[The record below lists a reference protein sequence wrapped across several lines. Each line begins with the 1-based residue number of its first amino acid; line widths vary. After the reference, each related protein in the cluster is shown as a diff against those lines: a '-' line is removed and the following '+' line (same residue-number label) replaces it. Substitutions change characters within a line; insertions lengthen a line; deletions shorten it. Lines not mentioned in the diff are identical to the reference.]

1 MSLDNPKL
9 YNAKSSIMDAYWHLL
24 TLDNETQRL
33 VDYLHQKYNLP
44 NYISP
49 YLSYKG
55 MTFDNFDNFL
65 SPKLKNLLPD
75 PFVFK
80 DLEKGVNRL
89 AEEVLNS
96 RPIGIFGDYD
106 VDGATSAALIANY
119 LEYCGCKSFI
129 HIPDRFLE
137 GYGPNE
143 KALKGLHEKGTKL
156 IITVDCGISS
166 FEPLKAMSSVNL
178 DLIVIDHHNP
188 DITLPP
194 AYAIINPKRIDTQKG
209 YEDLCAAGVTFIFLI
224 GLNRELRNKGFF
236 QDKKEP
242 NLFKFLDLVALGTV
256 CDVVPLRG
264 LNRAFVKQGLLVMKK
279 RQNLG
284 IKALCDVSNV
294 NNEPNTQALG
304 FSLGPRI
311 NAGGRIGNSK
321 LGVCLLKET
330 DEFKSIEI
338 AHKLNDLNI
347 KRRLLT
353 SELEKSVIG
362 QIEKNI
368 NVNNNI
374 IPNAIV
380 VSGNDFHEGII
391 GIVAGR
397 MKELYNRPVCVI
409 AINKEGIC
417 KGSGRSVNG
426 IPLGDIILE
435 ASKLKIINSGGGHD
449 MAAGFTIKED
459 QIDEFC
465 KFLIEKVD
473 LLMNKVIPKVIHFA
487 ASVIPISGCTLE
499 LAEWLEDL
507 GPWGTG
513 MEEPKFII
521 PSAKI
526 SSLRKFGSSKEHI
539 SFYIS
544 DRSSKKLK
552 VKKFNIL
559 NSPLNKIFDNYENV
573 NLSFLGRLNID
584 TWNNSKS
591 LEMMLDDIIYADVT

>member
-1 MSLDNPKL
+1 MSLDNTKL
-9 YNAKSSIMDAYWHLL
+9 YNSKSSILDAYWYLL

-33 VDYLHQKYNLP
+33 VDYLYQTHKLP
-44 NYISP
+44 NYITP
-49 YLSYKG
+49 YLSFKG
-55 MTFDNFDNFL
+55 MTFENFDHFL
-65 SPKLKNLLPD
+65 SPKLKYLLPD
-75 PFVFK
+75 PYVFK

-89 AEEVLNS
+89 AEEVLNC

-106 VDGATSAALIANY
+106 VDGATSAALISNY
-119 LEYCGCKSFI
+119 LEYCGCETFI

-143 KALKGLHEKGTKL
+143 KALKGLHDKGAEL

-178 DLIVIDHHNP
+178 DLIVIDHHIP

-194 AYAIINPKRIDTQKG
+194 AYAIINPKRIDTQQG

-236 QDKKEP
+236 KDKKEP
-242 NLFKFLDLVALGTV
+242 NLFEFLDLVALGTV

-264 LNRAFVKQGLLVMKK
+264 LNRAFVKQGLSVMKK

-294 NNEPNTQALG
+294 SNEPNTQALG

-311 NAGGRIGNSK
+311 NAGGRIGNSE
-321 LGVCLLKET
+321 LGVYLLKGT

-338 AHKLNDLNI
+338 ANKLDDLNK

-368 NVNNNI
+368 NINNNVT
-374 IPNAIV
+374 PNIIV
-380 VSGNDFHEGII
+380 VSGKNFHEGII

-397 MKELYNRPVCVI
+397 MKELYNRPVCII
-409 AINKEGIC
+409 AVSTDGVC

-426 IPLGDIILE
+426 VPLGDLILE
-435 ASKLKIINSGGGHD
+435 ASKLKILSSGGGHD

-459 QIDEFC
+459 KIDEFSE
-465 KFLIEKVD
+465 FLINKVN

-499 LAEWLEDL
+499 LAEWLENL

-521 PSAKI
+521 PNAKI
-526 SSLRKFGSSKEHI
+526 SSLRKFGVNKEHI

-559 NSPLNKIFDNYENV
+559 NNPLNKVFDNYENV
-573 NLSFLGRLNID
+573 NFSFLGRLNID

-591 LEMMLDDIIYADVT
+591 LEMMLDDIIYEDVT